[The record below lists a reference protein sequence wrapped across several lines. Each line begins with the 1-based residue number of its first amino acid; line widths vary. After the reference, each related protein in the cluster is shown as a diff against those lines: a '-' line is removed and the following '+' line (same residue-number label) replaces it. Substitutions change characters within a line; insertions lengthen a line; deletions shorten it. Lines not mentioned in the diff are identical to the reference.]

1 LCFLG
6 GYTTIVV
13 SSRLWNPSGCMSPH
27 SIDDGMWDV
36 AITGRC
42 TASASQIMKMNI
54 RSATN
59 DTIAPNDDTTFHFIN
74 VSG

>member
-1 LCFLG
+1 
-6 GYTTIVV
+6 
-13 SSRLWNPSGCMSPH
+13 MSPH

-59 DTIAPNDDTTFHFIN
+59 DTIAPNEDTTFHFMN